1 MESQYED
8 YITKLRQDVVFMVNT
23 SRAMFGESLEQIN
36 KTLQALLPMIKN
48 ASERRE
54 VQLSVKV
61 IKFDSSAEWVD
72 WNAEQKKQ
80 FISFE
85 SFSVNHCDEANIVCA
100 IDLLKFGFQQ
110 QFFGCGS
117 CRPVVI
123 LISDGLHDNTD
134 KISDDTFN
142 QENLPLLDEWEYD
155 NDDYDGY
162 LAKNTVPEI
171 VPFSEEDGELDW
183 E

>member
-85 SFSVNHCDEANIVCA
+85 ATPHKWLFEYKKSS
-100 IDLLKFGFQQ
+100 
-110 QFFGCGS
+110 
-117 CRPVVI
+117 RP
-123 LISDGLHDNTD
+123 
-134 KISDDTFN
+134 
-142 QENLPLLDEWEYD
+142 
-155 NDDYDGY
+155 
-162 LAKNTVPEI
+162 
-171 VPFSEEDGELDW
+171 
-183 E
+183 